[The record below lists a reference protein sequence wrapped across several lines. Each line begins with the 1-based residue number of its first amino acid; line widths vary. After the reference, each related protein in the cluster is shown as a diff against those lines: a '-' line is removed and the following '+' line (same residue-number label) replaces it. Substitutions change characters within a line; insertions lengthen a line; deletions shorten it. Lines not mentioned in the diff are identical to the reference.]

1 MYDVYLQRIGIG
13 ISILFSSV
21 AFGLLL
27 VGCGCHYNRLWI
39 SDQGFC
45 ESVYIS
51 GMIMAFLVGVA
62 AYFSV
67 MFWFIE
73 WCVGPVTA
81 AAATAAAAT
90 AATVTTTAPMRQ
102 KGFSVDN
109 PVKKG
114 RAATV
119 AV

>member
-13 ISILFSSV
+13 ISILFSSI

-51 GMIMAFLVGVA
+51 GMILSFLVGAA

-67 MFWFIE
+67 LFWFVE
-73 WCVGPVTA
+73 WVHGPA
-81 AAATAAAAT
+81 AAATATAAT
-90 AATVTTTAPMRQ
+90 ATAQQ
-102 KGFSVDN
+102 KRFDVDN
-109 PVKKG
+109 PIKKG